1 MLDLS
6 LLVLPLLVL
15 CVAYILITRTLYVG
29 MDVGKNARLQE
40 LSGGGGVGIGT
51 GGAIPATGGGGGGGG
66 GGTAQPVS
74 TAAIAA
80 TPGNSS
86 CILVLNVPAE
96 YNGNGKLRHCPH
108 LLGLWRTP
116 NAHILCHPQRV
127 ATTIIV
133 ELPRQQQEPQE
144 PQLQRHLQQ
153 QRQQLR
159 L

>member
-1 MLDLS
+1 MLDLI

-29 MDVGKNARLQE
+29 MDVGKNARVQQ
-40 LSGGGGVGIGT
+40 LSGVAIGT
-51 GGAIPATGGGGGGGG
+51 GGASPGTGGGGGG

-80 TPGNSS
+80 TPGSSS

-127 ATTIIV
+127 ATTIIA

-144 PQLQRHLQQ
+144 PQLQRH
-153 QRQQLR
+153 
-159 L
+159 